1 MTVFCGIISYSSYVV
16 GAINSLYRRILVYS
30 YFELNF
36 YFPILATEF
45 RRHLLNYVLLF
56 YLKRVFW
63 RNIRWQFSIAR
74 NSNKKLAN
82 KKFCIWY
89 NFCGTTHHLQ
99 ICQQSF
105 KDNWCFS
112 FFFDLLLLKQNIR
125 LPRIPIYRINLHVN
139 VPNTTRVWYQEWTKN
154 YFRVIMRI

>member
-1 MTVFCGIISYSSYVV
+1 MNVLNIHKQ
-16 GAINSLYRRILVYS
+16 LILVYS
-30 YFELNF
+30 YFELYF
-36 YFPILATEF
+36 YFLILAAEF
-45 RRHLLNYVLLF
+45 RRHLLNNVLLF

-82 KKFCIWY
+82 KKFRIWY

-139 VPNTTRVWYQEWTKN
+139 VPNTTCVYYQEWAKN
-154 YFRVIMRI
+154 YFRVILRI